1 MTLSQGSKTYQ
12 EASVRTTRDELIIA
26 HVDFAR
32 HVVRKTV
39 SNLPERI
46 DIENL
51 EAAGMLG
58 LVEAS
63 QRYDESRGVDFR
75 TFAYPRVRGA
85 VLDEL
90 RRNSPLSKQM
100 IQRIGQVRQAS
111 EQLDPPITAE
121 GIAELTG
128 MSLAEVEDCLVAM
141 HTMRSQAFE
150 ETAIEGVMRPSVEEP
165 GDLLE
170 YQEQLKLMSDC
181 IEALPDQERIV
192 LTMYHL
198 EDLRLREI
206 GEVMGLSESRISRIL
221 AKAQFSLSEAMKVR
235 SNHL

>member
-1 MTLSQGSKTYQ
+1 MTLSQGSKAYR
-12 EASVRTTRDELIIA
+12 EASHRSSRDELIIN

-39 SNLPERI
+39 ANLPDRI
-46 DIENL
+46 DLENL

-63 QRYDESRGVDFR
+63 QRYDDSRGVDFR

-100 IQRIGQVRQAS
+100 IQKIGLIRQAS
-111 EQLDPPITAE
+111 EQLDPPVTTEALS
-121 GIAELTG
+121 ELTG
-128 MSLAEVEDCLVAM
+128 MSIPEIEECLHAM
-141 HTMRSQAFE
+141 RTTRSQSYE
-150 ETAIEGVMRPSVEEP
+150 ETAIEGIKRQSAEEP
-165 GDLLE
+165 CDLLE
-170 YQEQLKLMSDC
+170 FKELQSLLADC
-181 IEALPDQERIV
+181 IECLPEQERLV
-192 LTMYHL
+192 VTMYHL

-206 GEVMGLSESRISRIL
+206 GEVLSLSESRISRIL
-221 AKAQFSLSEAMKVR
+221 AKAEFTLSEAMKFR
-235 SNHL
+235 TNHA